1 MKRLVCLAMLPC
13 LLLCAGCGPAPQST
27 PLPPTPAPTKPAP
40 ADAPVPPSPTPLPT
54 TVPPTPT
61 PAATP
66 ARPAVTIYYADNAQV
81 ELISPQGTLVLIDV
95 YKPTALSSPATK
107 NDVLLTTHKHQ
118 DHVNASFY
126 TSFPGQQLMTKVGEI
141 KLADVVILG
150 IASAHNAADELKPE
164 GGTNYIYVVDMG
176 GLRIAHFGDIG
187 QETMTAEQLK
197 ALGKVDIAIT
207 QFANSYS
214 AMDATNKKGFRLM
227 EQVQPRLIIPTH
239 NNMDAAKYAVTQW
252 AGLYWD
258 QPAVTI
264 SRGNL
269 SDKTQILFMGSL
281 AATYGQNLNLPKV
294 GW

>member
-1 MKRLVCLAMLPC
+1 MKRLVGLTMLPC
-13 LLLCAGCGPAPQST
+13 LLICAGCGPAPQST
-27 PLPPTPAPTKPAP
+27 PLPPTLAPTKPAP
-40 ADAPVPPSPTPLPT
+40 ATTPVPPSPTPLPT
-54 TVPPTPT
+54 TAPPTLP

-66 ARPAVTIYYADNAQV
+66 TRPAVTIYYEDNAQV
-81 ELISPQGTLVLIDV
+81 ELLSPQGTRVLIDV
-95 YKPTALSSPATK
+95 YKPTALSNPATQ

-126 TSFPGQQLMTKVGEI
+126 TSFPGQQLMTKAGEI
-141 KLADVVILG
+141 KLPDVAIQG

-176 GLRIAHFGDIG
+176 GLRLVHFGDIG
-187 QETMTAEQLK
+187 QEALTPEQLK

-207 QFANSYS
+207 QLANSYS

-239 NNMDAAKYAVTQW
+239 NSLDAAKYAVTQW
-252 AGLYWD
+252 QGWYWD

-264 SRGNL
+264 SRANL
-269 SDKTQILFMGSL
+269 SDKTQILFMGST

>member
-1 MKRLVCLAMLPC
+1 MKMKRLVCLAMLPY
-13 LLLCAGCGPAPQST
+13 LLICAGCGPTAQGT
-27 PLPPTPAPTKPAP
+27 PPPPTPAPTKPAP
-40 ADAPVPPSPTPLPT
+40 AATPVPPSPTPLPT
-54 TVPPTPT
+54 AAPPTPP

-66 ARPAVTIYYADNAQV
+66 ARQAVTIYYADNAQV
-81 ELISPQGTLVLIDV
+81 ELISPQGTRVLIDV

-141 KLADVVILG
+141 KVADVAILG

-187 QETMTAEQLK
+187 QEALTAEQLK

-207 QFANSYS
+207 QFAAS
-214 AMDATNKKGFRLM
+214 RLLWVGM
-227 EQVQPRLIIPTH
+227 
-239 NNMDAAKYAVTQW
+239 
-252 AGLYWD
+252 
-258 QPAVTI
+258 I
-264 SRGNL
+264 SRGCTCSMRRKPFL
-269 SDKTQILFMGSL
+269 LL
-281 AATYGQNLNLPKV
+281 ASIAL
-294 GW
+294 

>member
-1 MKRLVCLAMLPC
+1 MRRLVCFAMLPC
-13 LLLCAGCGPAPQST
+13 LLICAGCGPTAQGT
-27 PLPPTPAPTKPAP
+27 PLPPTPAPTKPSPIAT
-40 ADAPVPPSPTPLPT
+40 PVPPSPTPLPT
-54 TVPPTPT
+54 AAPTPT

-66 ARPAVTIYYADNAQV
+66 TRPAVTIYYEDNAQV
-81 ELISPQGTLVLIDV
+81 ELISPQGTRVLVDV

-141 KLADVVILG
+141 KLADVAILG

-187 QETMTAEQLK
+187 QEALTAEQLK

-214 AMDATNKKGFRLM
+214 AMDASNKKGFRLM
-227 EQVQPRLIIPTH
+227 EQVQPQLIIPTH

-252 AGLYWD
+252 SGLYWD

-264 SRGNL
+264 SRANL

-281 AATYGQNLNLPKV
+281 ATTYGQNLNLPKV